1 MPLLALTACICLVV
15 YLFRVDARSTKDA
28 STALWI
34 PLIWAFFAGSRF
46 LSHWLNLGAFAS
58 ADSLADGSPV
68 DRLLFGAL
76 IGAGLWV
83 LKKRQVD
90 WARVVLKNPL
100 VWLFFVFGLVSVFW
114 SPFPFVSLKRL
125 FKAIGNIVMV
135 LVILTEPNP
144 YRAAGTLL
152 RRLGYLTLPLSIVF
166 IKWFPELGREYHST
180 GTAMFT
186 GVGMQKN
193 SLGQLCL
200 LVATYCLWSLLYASR
215 SWGVVRTFGVRVEL
229 VLLAMIAWLMSMA
242 NSATALGCLVAAV
255 SVQLIGRSSFGR
267 TPRRLVATAMVV
279 ICLGAASEAAFSV
292 SSAVIN
298 ALGRRSDLTTRVPMW
313 QDLIA
318 TNPGDPVVGVGY
330 EAYYLTPE
338 GRQVTDR
345 WKVSN
350 AHNGYL
356 EVFLNSGFVGL
367 GLVIATLLFS
377 VWRLR
382 LHPPSDMAGA
392 TLRLSLLVIVA
403 LYNWTESTFRGVSNI
418 WLVFFLASMEIRH
431 ARRGSETAA
440 PSRPMTSAISRR
452 HSRGNS
458 SIVTQDAKPETDL
471 PRKHATRRHL
481 MTRRF

>member
-34 PLIWAFFAGSRF
+34 PLIWAFFSGSRF

-58 ADSLADGSPV
+58 TDSLLDGSPY
-68 DRLLFGAL
+68 DRLMFGAL
-76 IGAGLWV
+76 MAAALWV

-100 VWLFFVFGLVSVFW
+100 VWLFFAFGLLSVLW

-125 FKAIGNIVMV
+125 FKATGNIAMV
-135 LVILTEPNP
+135 LVILTEPSP

-180 GTAMFT
+180 GAAMFT

-200 LVATYCLWSLLYASR
+200 LVGIYCFWKLLYSSP
-215 SWGVVRTFGVRVEL
+215 SWGTVRTVGIRVEL

-255 SVQLIGRSSFGR
+255 GVQLIGRSRFGR
-267 TPRRLVATAMVV
+267 TPRRLVATAMVIV
-279 ICLGAASEAAFSV
+279 CLGAASEAAFSV

-313 QDLIA
+313 QDLLS
-318 TNPGDPVVGVGY
+318 TNPGDPLVGVGY

-338 GRQVTDR
+338 GREVTDR

-356 EVFLNSGFVGL
+356 EVFLNSGLVGL
-367 GLVIATLLFS
+367 GLVVATLAFS
-377 VWRLR
+377 IWRLR
-382 LHPPSDMAGA
+382 RHPPEDMPGA
-392 TLRLSLLVIVA
+392 VLRLSLLVIVA

-418 WLVFFLASMEIRH
+418 WLVFFLASMEVRNARTRSEAGTSASTNLAASRH
-431 ARRGSETAA
+431 RGRGSAA
-440 PSRPMTSAISRR
+440 
-452 HSRGNS
+452 
-458 SIVTQDAKPETDL
+458 IVPQDAKGEADVT
-471 PRKHATRRHL
+471 RKHAARRHL